1 MFSAFQKKL
10 IYLIKQKNLNL
21 PISFFLTIVFYIFL
35 SLLQKNLNHKKNLE
49 TFYFS
54 KKNFENLSKIQ
65 VEFIYLY
72 TLKFL
77 DFNYQLSF
85 RKKLLKS
92 FKKINI
98 KKYDKKLLELEN
110 LALNNDSFE
119 IKNFFSNKI
128 HQKNKFFL
136 KTYKEKKIIICFSKN
151 KSFDYKKFDYI
162 ITINKPYCIK
172 TKKNIVYFNNLKTK
186 KNIEFITSIS
196 KYCTVVLKEDVHLYK
211 FEKNTRLKI
220 KNINY
225 LTKELNN
232 YTFAKYN
239 LLPIILIHLIISNVE
254 KIIIKDFNLYF
265 SNSKNV
271 YEKNYRI
278 NKNIKQK
285 LRNEFKIHDVS
296 GNFLMINALKKISSS
311 NIIGSI
317 DSVVNLTPEKY
328 IKGLTKFYH

>member
-1 MFSAFQKKL
+1 MFFFYKKKIISL
-10 IYLIKQKNLNL
+10 VKQKNLSL
-21 PISFFLTIVFYIFL
+21 FRSFCLGLNFYIL
-35 SLLQKNLNHKKNLE
+35 LCYLQKSFNHKRNLKN
-49 TFYFS
+49 FYFS
-54 KKNFENLSKIQ
+54 KKNFENLTKFQI
-65 VEFIYLY
+65 EFVYLY
-72 TLKFL
+72 TLKYL

-92 FKKINI
+92 FKKINL
-98 KKYDKKLLELEN
+98 KKFDKKLLELEN

-119 IKNFFSNKI
+119 IKKFFSKRI
-128 HQKNKFFL
+128 QHKNKFFL
-136 KTYKEKKIIICFSKN
+136 KTYRKKKIIICFSKN
-151 KSFDYKKFDYI
+151 NSFDYKKFDHI
-162 ITINKPYCIK
+162 ITINKPYHIK

-211 FEKNTRLKI
+211 FEKNIRLKI

-239 LLPIILIHLIISNVE
+239 LLQIILIHLAISNAE

-265 SNSKNV
+265 SSPKNV

-278 NKNIKQK
+278 EKNIKQK
-285 LRNEFKIHDVS
+285 LRNEFKIHDVNGS
-296 GNFLMINALKKISSS
+296 FLMTNALKKINSS

-317 DSVVNLTPEKY
+317 DNVLNLSLEMY
-328 IKGLTKFYH
+328 IKGISKYYK